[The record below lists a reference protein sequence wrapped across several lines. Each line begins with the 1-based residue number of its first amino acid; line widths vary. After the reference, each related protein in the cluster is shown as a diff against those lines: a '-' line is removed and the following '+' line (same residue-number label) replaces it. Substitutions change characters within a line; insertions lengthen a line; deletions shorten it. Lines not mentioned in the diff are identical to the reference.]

1 MTQPPSSPVPIAR
14 RFLRGA
20 ARRAVALLLG
30 LFLPAAPA
38 PGAEMRLEV
47 EPFYA
52 DSVLRGSFGGKPV
65 FFFIGPSP
73 IMERAVV
80 AFIESAERS
89 LDVCIY
95 DLDLPDFADAFI
107 AAHER
112 GVKVRILLAKE
123 NAEKAYPIL
132 EQLKTMKSL
141 GILTLADNRSGLM
154 HNKFM
159 IADGVRVWTGSYNL
173 TRNCSRFNDNHAIV
187 LESPELAVNYE
198 REWTEIFEGRHGKRG
213 AYPTP
218 NPHVTIGNV
227 QIDNYFTPEDDVR
240 GAIVSVIDRAQTEV
254 AILAFSFTDTAMVE
268 AVGRAVKRGVR
279 VIIVLDTGMAGHPTA
294 KTREL
299 RATGASVRLSP
310 GILLHHKV
318 VVADRQTVV
327 LGSANFSQAAF
338 DKNDENVLIIHSTAF
353 ATAMLREAQRCW
365 RAEPYS
371 ITKWRT
377 VLPAQN

>member
-1 MTQPPSSPVPIAR
+1 MFHLFSSRIPR
-14 RFLRGA
+14 RGA
-20 ARRAVALLLG
+20 PSNAALATIF
-30 LFLPAAPA
+30 LFALSFSFPASAT
-38 PGAEMRLEV
+38 EMRLDV
-47 EPFYA
+47 DPFYSE
-52 DSVLRGSFGGKPV
+52 SVMRGSFGGKPV

-80 AFIESAERS
+80 AFIESAEYS

-107 AAHER
+107 AAYER
-112 GVKVRILLAKE
+112 GVKVRIILAKE

-132 EQLKTMKSL
+132 EQLKTMRDL
-141 GILTLADNRSGLM
+141 GILQLADNRSGLM

-198 REWTEIFEGRHGKRG
+198 HEWTEISEGRHGKRY
-213 AYPTP
+213 ASPTP
-218 NPHVTIGNV
+218 HPRVSIGNV
-227 QIDNYFTPEDDVR
+227 EIQNLFTPEDDVR
-240 GAIVSVIDRAQTEV
+240 SAIVSVIDNAKTEL

-268 AVGRAVKRGVR
+268 AVGRAVARGVR
-279 VIIVLDTGMAGHPTA
+279 VIIVLDSGMANHPTA

-318 VVADRQTVV
+318 VVADKQTVV

-338 DKNDENVLIIHSTAF
+338 DKNDENVLIIHSDTFGA
-353 ATAMLREAQRCW
+353 AMLREAQRCW

-377 VLPAQN
+377 VLPAN

>member
-1 MTQPPSSPVPIAR
+1 MPFTPSSRFRRTAR
-14 RFLRGA
+14 PWLA
-20 ARRAVALLLG
+20 AALAVFAA
-30 LFLPAAPA
+30 AAPLRA
-38 PGAEMRLEV
+38 PASEMRLEV

-52 DSVLRGSFGGKPV
+52 DSVMRGSFGNKPV

-80 AFIESAERS
+80 AYIESAERT

-95 DLDLPDFADAFI
+95 DLDLPEFADAFL
-107 AAHER
+107 AAHDR
-112 GVKVRILLAKE
+112 GVKVRIILAKE
-123 NAEKAYPIL
+123 NAAKAYPVI
-132 EQLKTMKSL
+132 EQLKTMKDL

-159 IADGVRVWTGSYNL
+159 IADGIRVWTGSYNL
-173 TRNCSRFNDNHAIV
+173 TRNCSRFNDNHAII

-198 REWTEIFEGRHGKRG
+198 REWTEISEGRHGRRY
-213 AYPTP
+213 ASPTP
-218 NPHVTIGNV
+218 HPRVTVGNV
-227 QIDNYFTPEDDVR
+227 EIQNLFTPEDDVR
-240 GAIVSVIDRAQTEV
+240 SAIVSVIDNAKTEV

-279 VIIVLDTGMAGHPTA
+279 VIIVLDSGMANHPTA

-318 VVADRQTVV
+318 VVADKESVV
-327 LGSANFSQAAF
+327 LGSANFSSAAF

-353 ATAMLREAQRCW
+353 AAAMLREAQRCW

-377 VLPAQN
+377 VVPQ

>member
-1 MTQPPSSPVPIAR
+1 MPHPPSS
-14 RFLRGA
+14 RFS
-20 ARRAVALLLG
+20 RRASPPLAFAAALLLA
-30 LFLPAAPA
+30 LSASFPARAT
-38 PGAEMRLEV
+38 EMHLDV
-47 EPFYA
+47 DPFYSE
-52 DSVLRGSFGGKPV
+52 SVMRGSFGGKPV

-95 DLDLPDFADAFI
+95 DLDLPEFADAFI

-112 GVKVRILLAKE
+112 GVKVRIILAKE

-132 EQLKTMKSL
+132 EQLKTMREL

-198 REWTEIFEGRHGKRG
+198 HEWTEIFEGRHGRRY
-213 AYPTP
+213 ASPTP
-218 NPHVTIGNV
+218 YPRVTIGSV
-227 QIDNYFTPEDDVR
+227 EIDNYFTPEDDVR
-240 GAIVSVIDRAQTEV
+240 GAIVSVIDNAKTEL

-268 AVGRAVKRGVR
+268 AVGRAVARGVR
-279 VIIVLDTGMAGHPTA
+279 VIIVLDSGMANHPTA

-318 VVADRQTVV
+318 LVADRETVV

-338 DKNDENVLIIHSTAF
+338 DKNDENVLVIHS
-353 ATAMLREAQRCW
+353 ATFGAAMLREAQRCW

-371 ITKWRT
+371 ITKRRT
-377 VLPAQN
+377 VLPAN

>member
-1 MTQPPSSPVPIAR
+1 MLSLPSSRSAR
-14 RFLRGA
+14 TA
-20 ARRAVALLLG
+20 AALLAL
-30 LFLPAAPA
+30 LAAAPRALPA
-38 PGAEMRLEV
+38 AEMRLEV
-47 EPFYA
+47 DPFYS
-52 DSVLRGSFGGKPV
+52 DSVMRGSFGGKPV

-73 IMERAVV
+73 VMERAVV
-80 AFIESAERS
+80 AYVESAERT

-95 DLDLPDFADAFI
+95 DLDLPEFADAFI

-112 GVKVRILLAKE
+112 GVRVRVILARE
-123 NAEKAYPIL
+123 NAEKAYPVI
-132 EQLKTMKSL
+132 EQLKTMKDL

-159 IADGVRVWTGSYNL
+159 VADGVRVWTGSYNL
-173 TRNCSRFNDNHAIV
+173 TRNCSRFNDNHAII

-198 REWTEIFEGRHGKRG
+198 REWTEIFEGRHGKRY

-218 NPHVTIGNV
+218 HPRVTVGNV
-227 QIDNYFTPEDDVR
+227 EIQNYFTPEDDVR
-240 GAIVSVIDRAQTEV
+240 SAIVSVIDNAKTEV
-254 AILAFSFTDTAMVE
+254 AILAFSFTDQAMVD
-268 AVGRAVKRGVR
+268 AVARAVKRNVR
-279 VIIVLDTGMAGHPTA
+279 VVIVLDSGMANHPTA

-338 DKNDENVLIIHSTAF
+338 DKNDENVLVIHSPHF
-353 ATAMLREAQRCW
+353 ATAMFREAQRCW

-377 VLPAQN
+377 VVPQN